1 MTRRP
6 LRVRH
11 LQRVR
16 DLARTAAGGAALAGG
31 FLALCWA
38 VGLASIP

>member
-1 MTRRP
+1 MSRRP
-6 LRVRH
+6 PHARRLARVS
-11 LQRVR
+11 

>member
-1 MTRRP
+1 MSRRIP
-6 LRVRH
+6 RIRH

>member
-1 MTRRP
+1 MSRRTV
-6 LRVRH
+6 RVRH
-11 LQRVR
+11 LQRAR
-16 DLARTAAGGAALAGG
+16 DLACTAIGGAALAGG

>member
-1 MTRRP
+1 MSRRTP
-6 LRVRH
+6 HARRLARA
-11 LQRVR
+11 R

-38 VGLASIP
+38 VGLTSIP

>member
-1 MTRRP
+1 MSRRTP
-6 LRVRH
+6 HARRLA
-11 LQRVR
+11 RVR
-16 DLARTAAGGAALAGG
+16 DLARTAAGGVVLAGG

>member
-1 MTRRP
+1 MSRGTV
-6 LRVRH
+6 RVRH
-11 LQRVR
+11 LQRAR

>member
-1 MTRRP
+1 MTHRVLGLRR
-6 LRVRH
+6 

>member
-1 MTRRP
+1 MTRRV
-6 LRVRH
+6 LCAGC

>member
-1 MTRRP
+1 MSRRIP
-6 LRVRH
+6 RIRR
-11 LQRVR
+11 LQRLR

>member
-1 MTRRP
+1 MRRRLP
-6 LRVRH
+6 SAHRLARA
-11 LQRVR
+11 R